1 MTLPIARGEKYAL
14 IALDA
19 GTELRDA
26 LDLGDGCVALPGG
39 AFELPPHW
47 KEWLGTIKS
56 EAVQRAA

>member
-19 GTELRDA
+19 GTELREA
-26 LDLGDGCVALPGG
+26 VDLGDGCVALPGG

-47 KEWLGTIKS
+47 KE
-56 EAVQRAA
+56 